1 MDEDDDLKNKEKTF
15 KEEWNEVV
23 SDFDDILTFCWDMSW
38 GFFDGGKS
46 FEEGL
51 EILDS
56 SYNLY
61 DWLSPETRALIE
73 DEEQIMMID
82 YEFTKAKGRYM
93 DYFNERSLNFLSN
106 FDPYTLEVFIEFMV
120 VYLLEFNGKFTLMSP
135 IFTAYAPILIG
146 ADLVSL

>member
-1 MDEDDDLKNKEKTF
+1 
-15 KEEWNEVV
+15 
-23 SDFDDILTFCWDMSW
+23 
-38 GFFDGGKS
+38 
-46 FEEGL
+46 
-51 EILDS
+51 
-56 SYNLY
+56 
-61 DWLSPETRALIE
+61 
-73 DEEQIMMID
+73 MMID